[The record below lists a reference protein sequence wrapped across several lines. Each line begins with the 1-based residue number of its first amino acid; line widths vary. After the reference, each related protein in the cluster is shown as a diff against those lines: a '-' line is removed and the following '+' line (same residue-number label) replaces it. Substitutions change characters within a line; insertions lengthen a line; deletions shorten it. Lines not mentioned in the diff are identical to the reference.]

1 MLQRRLTRVFP
12 LGRVGILGG
21 ALLGCAGSGA
31 TRPVVPGA
39 QPSAATPESK
49 PGGVPTTGNNTP
61 ATHSKSSTPESL
73 PAALPALTELVIG
86 SAHPVLLRA
95 ASPSGSWL
103 ALCQAR
109 EDTDHDGKIKVSVEE
124 HGELSGDRLQTFL
137 VHGGGLGEAI
147 DRFLGQSPDGRFI
160 SIQRAGRVLL
170 IDTLTDSSV
179 DLSERGADSRDD
191 QSPYLG
197 PRTVRFDPTGRRVL
211 YLRSAGVPE
220 SSGGDRV
227 VVRDLISGVERVIE
241 PGAGLLWRADFDA
254 TGESVILKVV
264 TEDSNK
270 NKRLEWPFPL
280 RRDLD
285 AGCQGPIP
293 TFAVWEFPGDQ
304 PKARVAPLARSTVY
318 EAPGFITTLGAGWL
332 QRDDKL
338 RLIWQSPETSTTL
351 LPETCNA
358 RLSHSDPVKQL
369 LVAVCLDAK
378 QGPTL
383 ELVGPA
389 LRRSLGLQVSPFEVD
404 IELERR
410 PILVPLYT
418 KQGTALLDLDS
429 RSSSMLGESDWIVAS
444 YGKRALVRRGEALL
458 LWNDGKLVPL
468 PGKAATM
475 AQVLRSGAMV
485 SVPPLVVDLETGT
498 LLGTTPMH
506 GLALTTAGASL
517 VAADYPSE
525 PSRLPTGPLRWV
537 LPSAVPAP

>member
-31 TRPVVPGA
+31 TPPIVPGI
-39 QPSAATPESK
+39 QPAATQSSPAK
-49 PGGVPTTGNNTP
+49 GGAAPVNAPAHRPQHTP
-61 ATHSKSSTPESL
+61 PESL
-73 PAALPALTELVIG
+73 PAALPSLTELVIG

-109 EDTDHDGKIKVSVEE
+109 EDTDRDGKIKVSVEE
-124 HGELSGDRLQTFL
+124 HGELSGDHLQTYL
-137 VHGGGLGEAI
+137 VRGGGLGEAI

-170 IDTLTDSSV
+170 IDTLTNRSV
-179 DLSERGADSRDD
+179 DLSERGADGRDD

-211 YLRSAGVPE
+211 YLRSQPTTDAVGV
-220 SSGGDRV
+220 DRV
-227 VVRDLISGVERVIE
+227 VVRDLMSGVERVIE

-254 TGESVILKVV
+254 TGESVILKMV
-264 TEDSNK
+264 TDDSNK

-358 RLSHSDPVKQL
+358 RLLHSDPVKQL
-369 LVAVCLDAK
+369 LVAACLDAK
-378 QGPTL
+378 LGPTL

-429 RSSSMLGESDWIVAS
+429 RGSTMLGESDWIVAS

-468 PGKAATM
+468 PGKANPM
-475 AQVLRSGAMV
+475 AQALRSGAMAA
-485 SVPPLVVDLETGT
+485 VPPLVVDLETGT
-498 LLGTTPMH
+498 LLGAIPLH
-506 GLALTTAGASL
+506 GLVLTTTGAAL

-525 PSRLPTGPLRWV
+525 PNRLPTGPLRWMP
-537 LPSAVPAP
+537 PSPIAAP